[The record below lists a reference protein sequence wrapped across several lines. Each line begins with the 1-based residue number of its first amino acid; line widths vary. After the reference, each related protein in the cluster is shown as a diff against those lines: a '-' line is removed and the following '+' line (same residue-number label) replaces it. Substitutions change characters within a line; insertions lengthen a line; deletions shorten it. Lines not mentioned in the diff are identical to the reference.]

1 MAIQPWNGVNQTW
14 SEIQIKWS
22 DVFLIQELLDAIRRE
37 ELLDAIRRG
46 GSYQGEFQ
54 KLPKEKKKR
63 FIELTLL
70 IKGQDIYNSKKEI
83 KDDIKLSTSDIKLT
97 IQEVLKKVNIE
108 IDV

>member
-22 DVFLIQELLDAIRRE
+22 DVFLIQ

>member
-1 MAIQPWNGVNQTW
+1 MAIQPWSGVNQTW

-22 DVFLIQELLDAIRRE
+22 DVFLIQ

>member
-22 DVFLIQELLDAIRRE
+22 DVFLIQELLDAIK
-37 ELLDAIRRG
+37 RG

-70 IKGQDIYNSKKEI
+70 IKGQNIYNSKKEI

-108 IDV
+108 LNV

>member
-1 MAIQPWNGVNQTW
+1 MAIQPWSGVNQTW

-22 DVFLIQELLDAIRRE
+22 DVFLIQ

-83 KDDIKLSTSDIKLT
+83 KDDIKLSASDIKLT